1 MQGGDTPSVVAAG
14 LPNII
19 GSAGHFNSLIEYVY
33 DGAMYEKSSK
43 YTADSNAGATQAK
56 EIGFDASRCNKIYGS
71 SNTVQPPAL
80 MLIPQ
85 LRY

>member
-14 LPNII
+14 LPNIT

-43 YTADSNAGATQAK
+43 YTADSNDGATQAK

>member
-1 MQGGDTPSVVAAG
+1 MQGGDTPAVIAAG
-14 LPNII
+14 LPNIT

-56 EIGFDASRCNKIYGS
+56 EIGFDASHCNKIYGS